1 VILSAIVAF
10 DFFECGQT
18 KNKVLR
24 GFFKVTYDTLF
35 LNTMI
40 GIWKWEPEK
49 TIIMVIDI
57 ISVKNNAVKY
67 L

>member
-24 GFFKVTYDTLF
+24 GFFKVTYD
-35 LNTMI
+35 I
-40 GIWKWEPEK
+40 
-49 TIIMVIDI
+49 TIFEHYDWNLKVGARED
-57 ISVKNNAVKY
+57 NNNGN
-67 L
+67 